1 MSISRVTAIVP
12 IGTLDQLERDLRE
25 CGVPGVTVERVRGY
39 GRYRNYFRRD
49 QLTDDAR
56 VVLFVERERIDSIL
70 ETVSSCMQKCGANSG
85 IAVVESID
93 RFVQLTCD
101 SSRDGPA
108 R

>member
-49 QLTDDAR
+49 QLSDDAR

-70 ETVSSCMQKCGANSG
+70 ETVSNCMQKCGASSG
-85 IAVVESID
+85 IAVVEKID
-93 RFVQLTCD
+93 RFVQLTCE
-101 SSRDGPA
+101 SSRNEPA
-108 R
+108 Q